1 MVTKVSDLCI
11 FNESQTL
18 VLETTE
24 DLYSVYLL
32 DLIKGELGK
41 EDFKFPHKAKMAFDL
56 RKNCSRP
63 DYTSVAIEEILTHP
77 YDPKQY
83 YLGFKKGT

>member
-1 MVTKVSDLCI
+1 MIAKVLDMCV

-32 DLIKGELGK
+32 DSIKGELGK
-41 EDFKFPHKAKMAFDL
+41 EDFNCQHKAQKAFRL
-56 RKNCSRP
+56 RKNCPRP
-63 DYTSVAIEEILTHP
+63 EYTSVAIEEILTHP
-77 YDPKQY
+77 YDPNQY